1 MPIFRPRPN
10 PARARCVL
18 LAAAAAFLLG
28 QLAVGAAWDRAPG
41 YVRFPQ
47 GSKVRAAARRIGNE
61 PYAAIFGT
69 SRFRNLDLDAV
80 RVGLAP
86 ALAGTTPPVLQGSVL
101 AGDPV
106 IVDYLLREI
115 LAEGPGPALAVIE
128 ISPETLSYPAHWLMD
143 HVTRIYTLRDLFG
156 NLGEIAARGRLGE
169 VAERRLLPASVYRRE
184 LLTWLT
190 GRPPPYLHAT
200 RPQPQPSAR
209 RLPRRSPLGVPAST
223 ASQEPTPRTV
233 SGLRRVE
240 KWLRDYR
247 IGGSESRA
255 LEAILERCRQAG
267 IRAVLV
273 GAPVSS
279 FQRALYTPEVEGHFQ
294 AFLLELALEG
304 VDVNFVDYRSRVPD
318 ALFEDNH
325 HLNDEGGR
333 YFGEILG
340 REVIAPRWERRL
352 ARR

>member
-1 MPIFRPRPN
+1 
-10 PARARCVL
+10 VL
-18 LAAAAAFLLG
+18 LAGAAAFLLG
-28 QLAVGAAWDRAPG
+28 QLAVGALWDRAPG

-47 GSKVRAAARRIGNE
+47 GSKVRAAARRIGDE

-69 SRFRNLDLDAV
+69 SRFRNVDIDAV

-86 ALAGTTPPVLQGSVL
+86 ALAGETPPVLQGSVL

-106 IVDYLLREI
+106 IIDYLLHEI
-115 LAEGPGPALAVIE
+115 LTEGPGPALAIIE

-143 HVTRIYTLRDLFG
+143 HVTRIYTLRDVLG

-169 VAERRLLPASVYRRE
+169 VAERRLLTASVYRRE
-184 LLTWLT
+184 LLTWFT
-190 GRPPPYLHAT
+190 GRPPPYLYAT
-200 RPQPQPSAR
+200 LPELQPSAR
-209 RLPRRSPLGVPAST
+209 RLPRRGPLGVPVST
-223 ASQEPTPRTV
+223 ASQAPTPKTV
-233 SGLRRVE
+233 SGLSRVE

-255 LEAILERCRQAG
+255 LEAILERCRRAG

-273 GAPVSS
+273 GAPVTS
-279 FQRALYTPEVEGHFQ
+279 FQRELYTPEVEGRFQ

-304 VDVNFVDYRSRVPD
+304 VEVNFVDYRSRVPD

-325 HLNDEGGR
+325 HLNEEGGR

-352 ARR
+352 AQD